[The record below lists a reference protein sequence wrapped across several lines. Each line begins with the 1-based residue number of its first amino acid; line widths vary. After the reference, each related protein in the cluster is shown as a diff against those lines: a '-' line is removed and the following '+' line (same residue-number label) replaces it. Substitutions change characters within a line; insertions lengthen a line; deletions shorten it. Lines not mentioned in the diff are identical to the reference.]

1 MKYFS
6 ESKNKSKII
15 LLYLLLTSCASTTV
29 YTRSQLLMGHV
40 PVTISVKISQH
51 EKSLADQAMDQA
63 YGVARN
69 LEGQLSEWQPASQV
83 SCLNQNAGRKDCKL
97 SPDTL
102 QVLKQ
107 AKELS
112 EKLAG
117 HFDIRFA
124 SKTKAGVL
132 GEIILDE
139 KTMRGKLAHLQ
150 TRIGLG
156 AIAKG
161 YIVDQMLQQSELKKF
176 TDVLISAGGDTASR
190 GGPWPVAIQIPHQL
204 TGQYTHPMLLTDQ
217 AIATSGNDEQPGH
230 ILSPK
235 TMTKVERNQSVS
247 VIANSLTLADAMAT
261 GLYVAGEPASV
272 ELLKRFPG
280 TIMVWTDPTGKARRY
295 P

>member
-1 MKYFS
+1 MSFYKLIPL
-6 ESKNKSKII
+6 KIF
-15 LLYLLLTSCASTTV
+15 LLLTSCASTTV

-40 PVTISVKISQH
+40 PVTISVKIASH
-51 EKSLADQAMDQA
+51 EKALADQAMDQA

-69 LEGQLSEWQPASQV
+69 LERQLSEWQATSQI
-83 SCLNQNAGRKDCKL
+83 SCLNQNAGRKSCKFF
-97 SPDTL
+97 PDTL
-102 QVLKQ
+102 RVLKQ
-107 AKELS
+107 AKELA
-112 EKLAG
+112 EKLDG
-117 HFDIRFA
+117 YFDIRFA
-124 SKTKAGVL
+124 SKTKAGIV

-139 KTMRGKLAHLQ
+139 KNKSGKLTDPETQ
-150 TRIGLG
+150 IGLG

-190 GGPWPVAIQIPHQL
+190 GGPWPVAIQIPQQL
-204 TGQYTHPMLLTDQ
+204 PGKYTAPMFLKDQ

-235 TMTKVERNQSVS
+235 TMLRVERNQSVS
-247 VIANSLTLADAMAT
+247 VITNSLTLADAMAT
-261 GLYVAGEPASV
+261 GFYVAGELTSV

-280 TIMVWTDPTGKARRY
+280 TIMVWTDPTGKTRHY